1 MGKEGEKGVVR
12 LEGNETLEF
21 SFATLFVLLQPKLK
35 PTTLVNS
42 KVEFHP
48 KWGDLV

>member
-12 LEGNETLEF
+12 IEGNETLEF
-21 SFATLFVLLQPKLK
+21 SFDTLFVFLQPKLN

-48 KWGDLV
+48 KMGRS

>member
-21 SFATLFVLLQPKLK
+21 SFVTLFVFLQPKLN
-35 PTTLVNS
+35 PTTLVNN

-48 KWGDLV
+48 KMGRS